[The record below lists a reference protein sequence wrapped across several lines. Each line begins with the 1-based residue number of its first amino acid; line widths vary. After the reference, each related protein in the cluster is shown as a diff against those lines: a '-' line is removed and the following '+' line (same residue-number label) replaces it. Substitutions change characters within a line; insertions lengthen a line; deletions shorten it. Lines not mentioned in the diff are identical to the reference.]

1 MKTRIIS
8 FFAALVFISTTSFAQ
23 NVVTGKWDGNLSI
36 MGTTLKII
44 VNLKTEGDSVKG
56 TIDIPE
62 QSAKDLPLV
71 NIVYNA
77 PKIKFELTAGPG
89 NAVFDGEQNGDT
101 ISGDFLQS
109 GMKGDFKI
117 RRGVKTDAVNTDVE
131 TKEKPPYKV
140 EPVSF
145 ANGENSFAG
154 TLTVPEYPGKHPA
167 VVMITGSGPQ
177 NRDEEIVG
185 FKIFGI
191 IADHLTRNGIAVLR
205 YDDRGVGESK
215 GKSVSESTTED
226 FSGDVIEAVKY
237 LRTRTDI
244 NSSQIGLMGHSE
256 GGIIAP
262 ISAVKDKNIAFIIL
276 MAGTGVS
283 GKDIILEQSKL
294 IQKAEGTPDEE
305 IVKSNELMA
314 EIMLVAEK
322 STPGKD
328 DRQEDWK
335 IVKEKIKKEIIDGI
349 DKQTEEEK
357 KGITDKETYAE
368 NMANGQLAQMKSV
381 WMKYFLSYNPAPTLE
396 KVNCPVLMLFGGLDL
411 QVPPAQNEKPMK
423 DALKKAG
430 NKDVTVKLFP
440 KANHLFQE
448 AIKGSPSEYATLK
461 KEFLP
466 GFLDYVS
473 AWILQRVNLPR

>member
-1 MKTRIIS
+1 MKTKIIS
-8 FFAALVFISTTSFAQ
+8 FFAALIFFTTNSFAQ
-23 NVVTGKWDGNLSI
+23 DVVTGKWDGSLSV

-44 VNLKTEGDSVKG
+44 VNFKTEGDSVKG

-62 QSAKDLPLV
+62 QSAKNLPLI
-71 NIVYNA
+71 NIVYNT
-77 PKIKFELTAGPG
+77 PKIKFELNTGQG
-89 NAVFDGEQNGDT
+89 NAMFDGEQKGDA
-101 ISGDFLQS
+101 ISGVYSQS
-109 GMKGDFKI
+109 GMTGEFTI
-117 RRGVKTDAVNTDVE
+117 RRGVKTEVGKIEIE
-131 TKEKPPYKV
+131 TKVKPPYKI
-140 EPVSF
+140 ESVSF
-145 ANGENSFAG
+145 VNGENSFAG
-154 TLTVPEYPGKHPA
+154 TLTIPEYPGKHPA

-215 GKSVSESTTED
+215 GKSVSESTTEE

-244 NSSQIGLMGHSE
+244 NTSQIGLMGHSE

-262 ISAVKDKNIAFIIL
+262 MCAVKDKNIAFIIL

-283 GKDIILEQSKL
+283 GKEIILEQSKL
-294 IQKAEGTPDEE
+294 IQKANGASDEE
-305 IVKSNELMA
+305 IMKSNEILS
-314 EIMLVAEK
+314 EILLVAEK
-322 STPGKD
+322 TTPG
-328 DRQEDWK
+328 QGSEENWN
-335 IVKEKIKKEIIDGI
+335 IVKEKIKKEIIAEI
-349 DKQTEEEK
+349 DKQSDEEK
-357 KGITDKETYAE
+357 KGIADKETYAE
-368 NMANGQLAQMKSV
+368 NMANGQLAQMKSA

-396 KVNCPVLMLFGGLDL
+396 KVTCPVLMLFGSLDL
-411 QVPPAQNEKPMK
+411 QVPPSLNEKPMT

-448 AIKGSPSEYATLK
+448 ATKGSPSEYATLK
-461 KEFLP
+461 KEFIP
-466 GFLDYVS
+466 GFLDFVS
-473 AWILQRVNLPR
+473 AWILKRVNLPR